1 MAKRDA
7 DCLRGGVGGAA
18 AAEEAEDVPGAG
30 KVDVD
35 GDTGVDEVRP
45 YS

>member
-18 AAEEAEDVPGAG
+18 AAEEAEGAPGAG
-30 KVDVD
+30 NVGVD
-35 GDTGVDEVRP
+35 GDTDVDEVRP